1 MEDLNKAVEYA
12 RIETQKSLE
21 YLDEYDRG
29 VRLTF
34 LIFLAHM
41 RGFRGNN
48 LGLSGFWDI
57 KRDSTFLG
65 TSISISVGDM
75 RLEVGV
81 MNYCY
86 SLYVNMRSIN
96 NPSRE
101 NLYDTFGQAFHEISR
116 GSLSYTNKE
125 LKETFIQAMDI
136 DRNIPFIEAV
146 CMSYHPRLGA
156 NSHLGFLPKE
166 YLEVLCDGT
175 FDDPSPNLSWVL
187 DYFDGPTRPSSSSS
201 SH

>member
-1 MEDLNKAVEYA
+1 MEDLSKAVEYA

-21 YLDEYDRG
+21 NLEEYDRG

-57 KRDSTFLG
+57 KRDSTFMG

-81 MNYCY
+81 KNYCY
-86 SLYVNMRSIN
+86 SLYVNMRSIE
-96 NPSRE
+96 NPTHV

-116 GSLSYTNKE
+116 GSLSYTNEE
-125 LKETFIQAMDI
+125 LKETFIKVMDI
-136 DRNIPFIEAV
+136 DRNNPFIEAV
-146 CMSYHPRLGA
+146 CMSQHSRLGA
-156 NSHLGFLPKE
+156 KSLLRFFSNEL
-166 YLEVLCDGT
+166 LEDLCGSA
-175 FDDPSPNLSWVL
+175 FDEPSPNLSWVL
-187 DYFDGPTRPSSSSS
+187 DYFDGPTRPFRR
-201 SH
+201 